1 MKTTE
6 VLDAINALLAAKWPS
21 VCGPHRLRTAL
32 LLAGCGE
39 GRLDGRQPAP
49 GPPRPQLRLTLD
61 DALGGHDA
69 VAWYRLAQETKE
81 AMELLAPALAV
92 GSRYLKLTRKPR
104 EADRTDLQIN
114 ASWMDLHLSVGTG
127 AETAAKTAQ
136 MRVEM
141 ING

>member
-1 MKTTE
+1 MGPIGFARPSFWLAVEKDDWT
-6 VLDAINALLAAKWPS
+6 AANRLLA
-21 VCGPHRLRTAL
+21 
-32 LLAGCGE
+32 
-39 GRLDGRQPAP
+39 
-49 GPPRPQLRLTLD
+49 RPDLQLRLTLD
-61 DALGGHDA
+61 DA

>member
-32 LLAGCGE
+32 LWLAVE
-39 GRLDGRQPAP
+39 KDDWTAANRLLARHDL
-49 GPPRPQLRLTLD
+49 QLRLTLD

-81 AMELLAPALAV
+81 AMDLLAPALAV

>member
-1 MKTTE
+1 M
-6 VLDAINALLAAKWPS
+6 AGQGS
-21 VCGPHRLRTAL
+21 VCGSLPHWLRTAL
-32 LLAGCGE
+32 LLAVE
-39 GRLDGRQPAP
+39 KDDWTDANQFLVRHDL
-49 GPPRPQLRLTLD
+49 QLRLTLN

-69 VAWYRLAQETKE
+69 LSWYRLAQETNE

-104 EADRTDLQIN
+104 EPDRAYLQIN
-114 ASWMDLHLSVGTG
+114 ASWMDLHPSVGTG

>member
-32 LLAGCGE
+32 L
-39 GRLDGRQPAP
+39 
-49 GPPRPQLRLTLD
+49 TLD

-81 AMELLAPALAV
+81 AMELAGPGA
-92 GSRYLKLTRKPR
+92 GSRKPLS
-104 EADRTDLQIN
+104 EAD
-114 ASWMDLHLSVGTG
+114 
-127 AETAAKTAQ
+127 EKTP
-136 MRVEM
+136 
-141 ING
+141 

>member
-1 MKTTE
+1 MGPIGFAQPSFWLAVEKDDWTAT
-6 VLDAINALLAAKWPS
+6 NRLLAR
-21 VCGPHRLRTAL
+21 HDLR
-32 LLAGCGE
+32 
-39 GRLDGRQPAP
+39 
-49 GPPRPQLRLTLD
+49 LRLTLD

-69 VAWYRLAQETKE
+69 VSWYRLAKE
-81 AMELLAPALAV
+81 AMGLLAPALAV

>member
-1 MKTTE
+1 MGPIGFARPSFWLAVEKDDWT
-6 VLDAINALLAAKWPS
+6 AANRLLAR
-21 VCGPHRLRTAL
+21 HDL
-32 LLAGCGE
+32 
-39 GRLDGRQPAP
+39 
-49 GPPRPQLRLTLD
+49 QLRLTLD

-104 EADRTDLQIN
+104 EADRMDLQIN

>member
-1 MKTTE
+1 MGPIGFARPSFWLAVEKDDWT
-6 VLDAINALLAAKWPS
+6 AANRLLAR
-21 VCGPHRLRTAL
+21 HDL
-32 LLAGCGE
+32 
-39 GRLDGRQPAP
+39 
-49 GPPRPQLRLTLD
+49 QLRLTLD

-69 VAWYRLAQETKE
+69 VSWYRLAQETNE
-81 AMELLAPALAV
+81 AMGLLAPALAV

>member
-1 MKTTE
+1 M
-6 VLDAINALLAAKWPS
+6 AQRMWAPS
-21 VCGPHRLRTAL
+21 ASH
-32 LLAGCGE
+32 
-39 GRLDGRQPAP
+39 
-49 GPPRPQLRLTLD
+49 GPPFGWLWRRTTGRPPTRHDLQLRLTLD

-69 VAWYRLAQETKE
+69 VSWYRLAQETKE

>member
-39 GRLDGRQPAP
+39 DDWTAADRLLARHDL
-49 GPPRPQLRLTLD
+49 QLRLMLD

>member
-1 MKTTE
+1 MGPIGFARPSFWLAVEKDDWT
-6 VLDAINALLAAKWPS
+6 AANRLLAR
-21 VCGPHRLRTAL
+21 HDL
-32 LLAGCGE
+32 
-39 GRLDGRQPAP
+39 
-49 GPPRPQLRLTLD
+49 QLRLTLD

-81 AMELLAPALAV
+81 AM
-92 GSRYLKLTRKPR
+92 KLTRKPR

>member
-1 MKTTE
+1 MGPIGFARPSFWLAVEKDDWT
-6 VLDAINALLAAKWPS
+6 AANRLLAR
-21 VCGPHRLRTAL
+21 HDL
-32 LLAGCGE
+32 
-39 GRLDGRQPAP
+39 
-49 GPPRPQLRLTLD
+49 QLRLTLD

-69 VAWYRLAQETKE
+69 VSWYRLAQETKE
-81 AMELLAPALAV
+81 AMELLAPALAA
-92 GSRYLKLTRKPR
+92 GSRSLKLTRKPR

>member
-1 MKTTE
+1 MGPIGFARPSFWLAVEKDDWT
-6 VLDAINALLAAKWPS
+6 AANRLLAR
-21 VCGPHRLRTAL
+21 HDL
-32 LLAGCGE
+32 
-39 GRLDGRQPAP
+39 
-49 GPPRPQLRLTLD
+49 QLRLTLD

-127 AETAAKTAQ
+127 AETVAKTAQ

>member
-39 GRLDGRQPAP
+39 GYWTAANRLLARHDL
-49 GPPRPQLRLTLD
+49 QLRLTLD

>member
-1 MKTTE
+1 MGPIGF
-6 VLDAINALLAAKWPS
+6 ARPSFWLAVEKDDWTAA
-21 VCGPHRLRTAL
+21 HRL
-32 LLAGCGE
+32 
-39 GRLDGRQPAP
+39 PA
-49 GPPRPQLRLTLD
+49 RHHLRLRLTLD

-69 VAWYRLAQETKE
+69 VSRYRLAQETNE

-114 ASWMDLHLSVGTG
+114 ASWMDLHPSVGTG